1 MQDCPSQLARMDV
14 QHFRIAGIALRRL
27 KKYTSLSGLTIAL
40 EEVLLST
47 VEELQAHQRATP
59 EHEIPSC

>member
-1 MQDCPSQLARMDV
+1 M